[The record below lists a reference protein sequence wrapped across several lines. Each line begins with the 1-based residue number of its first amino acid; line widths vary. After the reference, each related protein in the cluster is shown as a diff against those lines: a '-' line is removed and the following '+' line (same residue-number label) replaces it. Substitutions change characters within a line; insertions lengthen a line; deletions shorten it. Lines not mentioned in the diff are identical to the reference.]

1 MCHACV
7 MESVKTRM
15 MGRRE
20 LFRGALGLA
29 AGAAAVSTL
38 KPAPAMAQVPGQ
50 MADMTHTLHPDFPTF
65 FGAQQFW
72 EEQLFNFAEHGFNLK
87 ELRVNE
93 HTGTHVDSPMHF
105 SADGMSVDE
114 IPVDK
119 LIVPLVVVD
128 IRAKAAEDADAQVT
142 PDDLRAWISANG
154 DLPAGCCV
162 AMNSGWGD
170 KINDPAFRN
179 PDAAGAMHFP
189 GFHLEA
195 AQMLME
201 EADVAGIAVDT
212 LSLDYGM
219 SPDFATHYAWLPS
232 GRWGVECIANLD
244 AVPALGATLVVG
256 APKHRRGTGG
266 PARVFTLF

>member
-15 MGRRE
+15 LGRRE
-20 LFRGALGLA
+20 LFRGALGV
-29 AGAAAVSTL
+29 AAAASVGAVL
-38 KPAPAMAQVPGQ
+38 RPAPAMAQSPGS

-72 EEQLFNFAEHGFNLK
+72 EESLFNFAEHGFNLK

-114 IPVDK
+114 IPVER
-119 LIVPLVVVD
+119 LIVPLAVID
-128 IRAKAAEDADAQVT
+128 IRAKAAESADAQLT
-142 PDDLRAWISANG
+142 PDDLQAWKATHG
-154 DLPAGCCV
+154 DLPPGCCV
-162 AMNSGWGD
+162 AMLSGWGAHV
-170 KINDPAFRN
+170 NDPMFRN
-179 PDAAGAMHFP
+179 ADAAGAMHFP
-189 GFHLEA
+189 GFHAEA

-201 EADVAGIAVDT
+201 EGDVAGIAVDT

-219 SPDFATHYAWLPS
+219 SPDFAVHYAWLPS

-244 AVPALGATLVVG
+244 AVPATGATLIVG